1 MVFLPDKLGESKQR
15 IAVMYTDERLES
27 QVDAAAKF
35 VEAGRNCARPSG
47 SSQPDLTVSTH
58 YTPDAAALKDK
69 LENEPSDPLH
79 SLVIAEPSFF
89 GANRKIIGVR
99 RPGSGRIDYK
109 NDLMLPDTDRWV
121 EFAFNRVIGQRALH
135 AIVGAAV
142 EQAKD
147 NPFYIT
153 AARIKLP
160 EDGGVVPG
168 WFALE
173 AILRGMSTLEPHT
186 STDTPK

>member
-1 MVFLPDKLGESKQR
+1 MSRINVPKQH
-15 IAVMYTDERLES
+15 IGVVYTDERLKS
-27 QVDAAAKF
+27 QVNRAAKF
-35 VEAGRNCARPSG
+35 VVVGRNCARSSG
-47 SSQPDLTVSTH
+47 SLQPDLAVSTH
-58 YTPDAAALKDK
+58 YAPDVAALKDK
-69 LENEPSDPLH
+69 LENESSDPLH

-89 GANRKIIGVR
+89 GANRKITGVR

-109 NDLMLPDTDRWV
+109 SDLALPDTNRWV
-121 EFAFNRVIGQRALH
+121 DLTFNRVIGQRALH
-135 AIVGAAV
+135 AIVGEAV

-173 AILRGMSTLEPHT
+173 AILRGMSTLEPRR